1 MSGSN
6 TFVIGQCT
14 RMRDSSVFMTV
25 HAQSVDGVLRDLSG
39 TSHNEF
45 PPDGEIELRGARA
58 ILKPEDWALARPVL
72 DGPPRRQR
80 WVSQSAKRLLPFDD
94 LSDLYVPESARRLLV
109 ESGLQDGFVGEK
121 AFRIGRDDM
130 IVVTMVRSEDGRCR
144 ATAKD
149 MSRLSF
155 FHFDPAKV
163 LVIPTPSGSTSFM
176 ERESAAE
183 TGLVNWTSDA
193 QYVEQMV
200 RSALVAEDDEQK
212 ATAAVAATLVAHAD
226 KLAGRLSGGGEPD
239 PRIAYEILRSRRLGE
254 LLTSRPALVAEFMAA
269 LRRAPDISARI
280 EQEIARLTT
289 EAVEAKRA
297 ELTAELTASLEV
309 EFANAR
315 RERTS
320 KLEAELADLEASS
333 LHELQE
339 KIDSERS
346 AALSAIEVRKSGLEK
361 AVAELEK
368 ARDALHESRRLK
380 TDEIDALSADVAKL
394 TSDVA
399 DRKAEIDRPRRVE
412 QVLRYAG
419 DRSAKTDKGPSFPLA
434 NASPAA
440 RPLPIGEI
448 PDWLKASQLLTDAGR
463 RGVAR
468 LATLILSGGVP
479 VIDGAEAD
487 DVLDVLSS
495 MLAGGAMTTFD
506 CDPTVISH
514 EDLWRRPGNGALT
527 ALSLALSDVQET
539 KGVRLCA
546 IRRSELSPS
555 RFWIETLRRAGKQRS
570 LPKGFLLCVTRAGDE
585 DGEAANDPAIFR
597 AEGWIDRNAGVLAL
611 ASVGN
616 ETFWRVVEVSGLPLD
631 APAAL
636 SVIGAATARLLI
648 ADARWLALFVPVAQA
663 VLQGEAGPFVKEVLE
678 SVSGDPKPSLKL
690 IDNRGPSHA

>member
-1 MSGSN
+1 MNASN

-14 RMRDSSVFMTV
+14 RTRDSSVFMTV
-25 HAQSVDGVLRDLSG
+25 RAQSVDGALHDLSS

-58 ILKPEDWALARPVL
+58 ILKAEDWALAKPVL

-80 WVSQSAKRLLPFDD
+80 WVSQFAKRLLPLED

-109 ESGLQDGFVGEK
+109 ETGLQDGFVGEK

-144 ATAKD
+144 ITAKD
-149 MSRLSF
+149 MSRLSV
-155 FHFDPAKV
+155 FHFDPAKL
-163 LVIPTPSGSTSFM
+163 LVIPTPGGSISLM
-176 ERESAAE
+176 ERGAAAE
-183 TGLVNWTSDA
+183 TGVVNWTSDA
-193 QYVEQMV
+193 QYVEQIV
-200 RSALVAEDDEQK
+200 RSALAAEDDEQK
-212 ATAAVAATLVAHAD
+212 ATAAVAATLLAHAD

-239 PRIAYEILRSRRLGE
+239 PKIAHEILRSRRLGE
-254 LLTSRPALVAEFMAA
+254 LLTSRPTLVTEFMAA
-269 LRRAPDISARI
+269 LRRAPDISARV

-289 EAVEAKRA
+289 KAVEAKRA
-297 ELTAELTASLEV
+297 EITAELTASLDA
-309 EFANAR
+309 EFANVR
-315 RERTS
+315 RERTG

-333 LHELQE
+333 LQELQE

-346 AALSAIEVRKSGLEK
+346 AALSAIEVRKSGLER

-368 ARDALHESRRLK
+368 SRDALHESQRLK
-380 TDEIDALSADVAKL
+380 TDEIDALTADVARL

-399 DRKAEIDRPRRVE
+399 DRKADIDRLLRME
-412 QVLRYAG
+412 QVLQDAG
-419 DRSAKTDKGPSFPLA
+419 DRSAKIDKGPSFPLA

-448 PDWLKASQLLTDAGR
+448 PDWLKASQLLSDAGR

-468 LATLILSGGVP
+468 LAALILSGGVP
-479 VIDGAEAD
+479 VIDGPEAD

-506 CDPTVISH
+506 CDPTVISY

-539 KGVRLCA
+539 AAVRLCA
-546 IRRSELSPS
+546 VRRSELSPS
-555 RFWIETLRRAGKQRS
+555 RFWIDTLRRAGKQRS
-570 LPKGFLLCVTRAGDE
+570 LPREFLLCVTRDGDE
-585 DGEAANDPAIFR
+585 EGEATSDPSALR
-597 AEGWIDRNAGVLAL
+597 AEGWIERNAGVVAL

-616 ETFWRVVEVSGLPLD
+616 ETFRRVVEVSGLQPD
-631 APAAL
+631 AAAAL
-636 SVIGAATARLLI
+636 SVIGAAAARLSI
-648 ADARWLALFVPVAQA
+648 ADALWLAQFVPVAKA
-663 VLQGEAGPFVKEVLE
+663 VLKGEAGPFLKEVLE
-678 SVSGDPKPSLKL
+678 SVSGDPKPNLKL